1 MMPTGPVGHGM
12 NNDSPLTTRWQQLA
26 RTYPVF
32 ARLSPAL
39 QELVQ
44 ANIQPV
50 EAPPGYLLFDEA
62 SPCSLFLLV
71 FTGSVR
77 VVKPAPSGREIL
89 LYRVEPGDN
98 CVLTVSCLLG
108 REPYPARGVV
118 DEPLTGCII
127 AQPIFDRLLAESA
140 IFRSELFRYFGAR
153 IVDLMQLVEEVAF
166 GALDQRLAAL
176 LVERGPRL
184 ELTHQQ
190 LADELG
196 TVREIVTRLLH
207 RFERDGLVELSR
219 ESIAIKDSAG
229 LRTLAAGQA
238 G

>member
-1 MMPTGPVGHGM
+1 M
-12 NNDSPLTTRWQQLA
+12 NNDSPLATRWQQLA

-44 ANIQPV
+44 ANMQPV

-140 IFRSELFRYFGAR
+140 IFRNELFRYFGAR

-196 TVREIVTRLLH
+196 TVREVISRRLKQ
-207 RFERDGLVELSR
+207 FEASGYLQLGRGHITVLNLKALGRLAGSLRDS
-219 ESIAIKDSAG
+219 SH
-229 LRTLAAGQA
+229 
-238 G
+238 